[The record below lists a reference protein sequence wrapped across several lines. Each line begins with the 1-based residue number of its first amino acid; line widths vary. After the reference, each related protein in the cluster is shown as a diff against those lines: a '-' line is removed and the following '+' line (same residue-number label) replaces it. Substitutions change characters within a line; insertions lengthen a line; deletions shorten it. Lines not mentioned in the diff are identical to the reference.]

1 MTMKTILVAKTGKTT
16 YLAIADTEVQI
27 NKVARKL
34 VAPHIM
40 REKVKAFNVKE
51 GKLTADEW
59 FGLPCIGEDLSLI
72 TPYIEAAMLP
82 LDHARIEELDLGQV
96 RALALVTTDGVPRES
111 TIIVSKVTKANVFDR
126 KTLLEFGVHGVA
138 VEERTRGI
146 ELPNEVHAYYKDGK
160 LFFKSFA
167 YFAALFAGAEKFY
180 REATDEEVNKFCSL
194 EMFLLGAEFDANTIG
209 RRQRKQ
215 IALSLPLM
223 PDFSDDDVRKDLA
236 NYARAYLPPED
247 IERMVHGD
255 RFSLDTL
262 KDLGHIFHLVF
273 GDYYTHGLTGDKMIA
288 RRSEKLVG

>member
-1 MTMKTILVAKTGKTT
+1 MKTILVAKTGKTT
-16 YLAIADTEVQI
+16 YLALGNTEEQI
-27 NKVARKL
+27 KKVGRKL
-34 VAPHIM
+34 VAPHIL
-40 REKVKAFNVKE
+40 REKIKAFDVKE
-51 GKLTADEW
+51 GKLTDDEW
-59 FGLPCIGEDLSLI
+59 FALPVIGEDESLI
-72 TPYIEAAMLP
+72 TPYIEAAMAP
-82 LDHARIEELDLGQV
+82 LDDKRIEELDLGQV

-111 TIIVSKVTKANVFDR
+111 TIIVSKVTKANIFDR

-146 ELPNEVHAYYKDGK
+146 ELPDEVHAYYKDGK

-167 YFAALFAGAEKFY
+167 FFAALFPNGDKFY

-194 EMFLLGAEFDANTIG
+194 EMFLLGEEFDANTIG

-223 PDFSDDDVRKDLA
+223 PDFSDDEVRKDLA
-236 NYARAYLPPED
+236 NYAREYLMPED

-255 RFSLDTL
+255 RFSIDTL
-262 KDLGHIFHLVF
+262 KDLGFVFHLVF

-288 RRSEKLVG
+288 RRSEKLIG